1 MEKLRA
7 GDHAKTLA
15 APVGKTDI
23 YMAVPPL
30 LQAGR
35 LCRLLL
41 AGALGHSTC

>member
-1 MEKLRA
+1 MEMLRA

-23 YMAVPPL
+23 YKKIAPL

-35 LCRLLL
+35 LY
-41 AGALGHSTC
+41 